1 MFPDDPRAVPEL
13 TRNEVIALVNLL
25 GRLSE
30 SLHFSEQAMAAIHR
44 GTVAL
49 DEPSWTTQTQM
60 SWL

>member
-30 SLHFSEQAMAAIHR
+30 SLHFSEQAMAAILR